1 MSEIVTIFIT
11 AGTKEEGER
20 IAKSLVEER
29 LAACANVVSPMRS
42 IYRWK
47 GEICDEEEAL
57 LIIKSTKA
65 RLQDLIRRV
74 QNLHSYETPEIIA
87 LPVIQG
93 SEEYLKWVQEE
104 TEGNS

>member
-11 AGTKEEGER
+11 AGSKEEGER

-29 LAACANVVSPMRS
+29 LAACANVVFPMRS